1 MLYYNITFKAFCL
14 CIFVWLFSLASIV
27 FAQQNNKP
35 LLVTSI
41 KPLAIIAQSAFKDN
55 VIVEHLMPA
64 ALSPH
69 DVVIKLSDVRKIA
82 DADLVLW
89 IGPEF
94 EVRSAKQFANVPA
107 EKLVT
112 AMDLLEA
119 DHHDSGHNE
128 QHSEDHEEYS
138 EHNEEQAANYE
149 GNYEGNYEENPHN
162 DHEDHHGDID
172 PHIWLSPEIVKQLT
186 HVLSERLGIKA
197 DQIFSQ
203 KAKQTTEDLLKNAKQ
218 GNYIVHHQGFGYF
231 IEEFD
236 LQPGLS
242 IRDMLGKQQGAKTQY
257 NLRLEGEKRN
267 VSCVFVEPQHGQKD
281 AVGIAKDLAVPT
293 KTLDIL
299 AVAYKDELPSY
310 EAYIY
315 GLAKQFTSCFE
326 N

>member
-1 MLYYNITFKAFCL
+1 MLYYNILFRTLCL
-14 CIFVWLFSLASIV
+14 CLAGCLFSLASLV
-27 FAQQNNKP
+27 SAQENNKP

-55 VIVEHLMPA
+55 VAVEYLMPE

-94 EVRSAKQFANVPA
+94 EVRSAKQFVNVPS

-112 AMDLLEA
+112 AMDLLA
-119 DHHDSGHNE
+119 SDHAEHNHE
-128 QHSEDHEEYS
+128 QHTEGHDLEHESS
-138 EHNEEQAANYE
+138 EHN
-149 GNYEGNYEENPHN
+149 
-162 DHEDHHGDID
+162 DHDDHHGDID
-172 PHIWLSPEIVKQLT
+172 PHIWLSPEIVEQLT
-186 HVLSERLGIKA
+186 HILSERLGVNV
-197 DQIFSQ
+197 DEIFSP
-203 KAKQTTEDLLKNAKQ
+203 KARKKTEERLKNAKQ

-231 IEEFD
+231 IEEFN

-257 NLRLEGEKRN
+257 NLRLEAQKKG

-281 AVGIAKDLAVPT
+281 AIGIAKDLDVPT
-293 KTLDIL
+293 KTIDIL
-299 AVAYKDELPSY
+299 AVSYKDELPSY
-310 EAYIY
+310 ETYIY
-315 GLAKQFTSCFE
+315 SLATQFASCFE
-326 N
+326 K

>member
-1 MLYYNITFKAFCL
+1 MLYYNIAFKAICL
-14 CIFVWLFSLASIV
+14 SLLVSLFSQASV
-27 FAQQNNKP
+27 VSAQENSKP

-55 VIVEHLMPA
+55 VVVEYLMPA

-82 DADLVLW
+82 VADLVLW

-94 EVRSAKQFANVPA
+94 DVRSAKQFANIPS

-112 AMDLLEA
+112 AMDLLEI
-119 DHHDSGHNE
+119 DQHDFGHNE
-128 QHSEDHEEYS
+128 QHPEEHEK
-138 EHNEEQAANYE
+138 HNEEHTE
-149 GNYEGNYEENPHN
+149 NYEEISHN
-162 DHEDHHGDID
+162 DHDDHHGDID
-172 PHIWLSPEIVKQLT
+172 PHIWLSPEIAEQLA

-203 KAKQTTEDLLKNAKQ
+203 NSKQATEDLLKNAKQ

-231 IEEFD
+231 IEEFN

-257 NLRLEGEKRN
+257 NLRLEGQKRGI
-267 VSCVFVEPQHGQKD
+267 SCVFVEPQHGQKD

-293 KTLDIL
+293 KTIDIL
-299 AVAYKDELPSY
+299 AVGYEEELPSY
-310 EAYIY
+310 ESYIY
-315 GLAKQFTSCFE
+315 GLAEQFASCFE

>member
-1 MLYYNITFKAFCL
+1 MLYYNIAFKAICL
-14 CIFVWLFSLASIV
+14 SLLVSLFSQASV
-27 FAQQNNKP
+27 VSAQENSKP

-55 VIVEHLMPA
+55 VVVEYLMPA

-82 DADLVLW
+82 VADLVLW

-94 EVRSAKQFANVPA
+94 EVRSAKQFANIPS

-112 AMDLLEA
+112 AMDLLEI
-119 DHHDSGHNE
+119 DQHDFGHNE
-128 QHSEDHEEYS
+128 QHPEEHEK
-138 EHNEEQAANYE
+138 HNEEHTE
-149 GNYEGNYEENPHN
+149 NYEEISHN
-162 DHEDHHGDID
+162 DHDDHHGDID
-172 PHIWLSPEIVKQLT
+172 PHIWLSPEIAEQLA

-203 KAKQTTEDLLKNAKQ
+203 NSKQATEDLLKNAKQ

-231 IEEFD
+231 IEEFN

-257 NLRLEGEKRN
+257 NLRLEGQKRG

-293 KTLDIL
+293 KTIDIL
-299 AVAYKDELPSY
+299 AVGYEEELPSY
-310 EAYIY
+310 ESYIY
-315 GLAKQFTSCFE
+315 GLAEQFASCFE

>member
-1 MLYYNITFKAFCL
+1 MLYYNIAFKAFCL
-14 CIFVWLFSLASIV
+14 SLFFALCSLASAV
-27 FAQQNNKP
+27 SAQEKGKP

-55 VIVEHLMPA
+55 VTVEYLMPA

-94 EVRSAKQFANVPA
+94 EVRSAKQFANVPL

-119 DHHDSGHNE
+119 DHQGSAHNE
-128 QHSEDHEEYS
+128 HHVEDYQESSH
-138 EHNEEQAANYE
+138 
-149 GNYEGNYEENPHN
+149 
-162 DHEDHHGDID
+162 DDHHGGID
-172 PHIWLSPEIVKQLT
+172 PHIWLSPEIVKQLV
-186 HVLSERLGIKA
+186 HRLSDRLGIKA
-197 DQIFSQ
+197 DKVFSQ
-203 KAKQTTEDLLKNAKQ
+203 KAKQNIEARLKNAKQ

-242 IRDMLGKQQGAKTQY
+242 VRDMLGKQQGAKTQY
-257 NLRLEGEKRN
+257 NLRLEGEKRD

-293 KTLDIL
+293 RTIDIL

-310 EAYIY
+310 EVYMF
-315 GLAKQFTSCFE
+315 GLAKQFASCFE

>member
-1 MLYYNITFKAFCL
+1 MLYYNIAFRAFCL
-14 CIFVWLFSLASIV
+14 SLFVSLCSLASV
-27 FAQQNNKP
+27 VSAQEKSKP

-55 VIVEHLMPA
+55 VTVEYLMPA

-82 DADLVLW
+82 DAQLVLW

-94 EVRSAKQFANVPA
+94 EVRSAKQFNNIPSDR
-107 EKLVT
+107 LVT
-112 AMDLLEA
+112 AMNLLET
-119 DHHDSGHNE
+119 DHQDSDHNK
-128 QHSEDHEEYS
+128 HHTEDHEKHS
-138 EHNEEQAANYE
+138 KHNKEHIEEHDADYQE
-149 GNYEGNYEENPHN
+149 TSHD
-162 DHEDHHGDID
+162 DHDDHHGGID
-172 PHIWLSPEIVKQLT
+172 PHIWLSPEIAKQLV
-186 HVLSERLGIKA
+186 HLLSDRLGIKA
-197 DQIFSQ
+197 DQIFNQ
-203 KAKQTTEDLLKNAKQ
+203 KAKQTTEDILKNAKQ
-218 GNYIVHHQGFGYF
+218 GNYIVHHQAFGYF
-231 IEEFD
+231 IEEFN

-257 NLRLEGEKRN
+257 NLRLEGQKRG

-299 AVAYKDELPSY
+299 ALAYKDELPSY
-310 EAYIY
+310 ETYMF
-315 GLAKQFTSCFE
+315 GLAKQFASCFE

>member
-1 MLYYNITFKAFCL
+1 MLYYNIAFKAFCL
-14 CIFVWLFSLASIV
+14 SLFFALCSLASAV
-27 FAQQNNKP
+27 SAQEKGKP

-41 KPLAIIAQSAFKDN
+41 KPLAIIAQSALKDN
-55 VIVEHLMPA
+55 VTVEYLMPA

-94 EVRSAKQFANVPA
+94 EVRSAKQFANVPL

-112 AMDLLEA
+112 AMDLLEVEHQ
-119 DHHDSGHNE
+119 DTGHSE
-128 QHSEDHEEYS
+128 QHSENHEEGL
-138 EHNEEQAANYE
+138 EHNEGHKDDHDEDNK
-149 GNYEGNYEENPHN
+149 ENSHN
-162 DHEDHHGDID
+162 DHDDHHGDID

-186 HVLSERLGIKA
+186 HLLSERLGIKA
-197 DQIFSQ
+197 EQVFSQ
-203 KAKQTTEDLLKNAKQ
+203 QAKQNIEARLKNAKQ

-257 NLRLEGEKRN
+257 NLRLEGEKRG

-293 KTLDIL
+293 RTIDIL

-310 EAYIY
+310 EAYMF
-315 GLAKQFTSCFE
+315 GLAKQFASCFE

>member
-1 MLYYNITFKAFCL
+1 MLHYNIAFKAFCL
-14 CIFVWLFSLASIV
+14 SFFLSLFSLASV
-27 FAQQNNKP
+27 VSAQENRKP

-55 VIVEHLMPA
+55 VAVEYLMPA

-94 EVRSAKQFANVPA
+94 EVRSAKQFANVAA
-107 EKLVT
+107 EKLIT
-112 AMDLLEA
+112 AMDLL
-119 DHHDSGHNE
+119 DIGHE
-128 QHSEDHEEYS
+128 SS
-138 EHNEEQAANYE
+138 IHNEEQADD
-149 GNYEGNYEENPHN
+149 GEEH
-162 DHEDHHGDID
+162 DDHHGDID
-172 PHIWLSPEIVKQLT
+172 PHIWLSPEIVEQLT
-186 HVLSERLGIKA
+186 HLLSERLGIKA

-203 KAKQTTEDLLKNAKQ
+203 KSKQATEDLLKNAKQ

-231 IEEFD
+231 IEEFN

-242 IRDMLGKQQGAKTQY
+242 IRDMLGNQQGAKTQY
-257 NLRLEGEKRN
+257 YLRLEGQKRG

-281 AVGIAKDLAVPT
+281 AIGIAKDLAVPI
-293 KTLDIL
+293 KKIDIL

-310 EAYIY
+310 ETYIY
-315 GLAKQFTSCFE
+315 GLAKQFASCFE

>member
-1 MLYYNITFKAFCL
+1 MLIMLYYNIAFKALCL
-14 CIFVWLFSLASIV
+14 GMFVWLFSLASV
-27 FAQQNNKP
+27 GTTQENGKP
-35 LLVTSI
+35 LLITSI

-55 VIVEHLMPA
+55 VTVEYLMPE

-69 DVVIKLSDVRKIA
+69 EVVIKLSDVRKIA
-82 DADLVLW
+82 EADLVLW

-94 EVRSAKQFANVPA
+94 EVRSAKQFVNVPS

-112 AMDLLEA
+112 AMSLLET
-119 DHHDSGHNE
+119 DQQDSGHNE
-128 QHSEDHEEYS
+128 QHSEDHG
-138 EHNEEQAANYE
+138 EHNDEHHDEIS
-149 GNYEGNYEENPHN
+149 HN
-162 DHEDHHGDID
+162 DHDDHHGDID
-172 PHIWLSPEIVKQLT
+172 PHIWLSPEIAEQLA

-203 KAKQTTEDLLKNAKQ
+203 KSKQATENLLKNAKQ

-231 IEEFD
+231 VEEFD
-236 LQPGLS
+236 LQLGLS

-257 NLRLEGEKRN
+257 NLRLEGQRKG

-293 KTLDIL
+293 KTIDIL
-299 AVAYKDELPSY
+299 AVGYEEELPSY
-310 EAYIY
+310 ESYIY
-315 GLAKQFTSCFE
+315 GLAEQFASCFE

>member
-1 MLYYNITFKAFCL
+1 MLYYNIAFKAFCL
-14 CIFVWLFSLASIV
+14 SLFFALCSLASAV
-27 FAQQNNKP
+27 SAQEKGKP

-55 VIVEHLMPA
+55 VTVEYLMPA

-94 EVRSAKQFANVPA
+94 EVRSAKQFANVPL

-112 AMDLLEA
+112 AMDLLEVEHQ
-119 DHHDSGHNE
+119 DTGHSE
-128 QHSEDHEEYS
+128 QHSENHEEGL
-138 EHNEEQAANYE
+138 EHNEGHKDDHVEDNK
-149 GNYEGNYEENPHN
+149 ENSHN
-162 DHEDHHGDID
+162 DHDDHHGDID

-186 HVLSERLGIKA
+186 HLLSERLGIKA
-197 DQIFSQ
+197 EQVFSQ
-203 KAKQTTEDLLKNAKQ
+203 QAKQNIEARLKNAKQ

-257 NLRLEGEKRN
+257 NLRLEGEKRG

-293 KTLDIL
+293 RTIDIL

-310 EAYIY
+310 EAYMF
-315 GLAKQFTSCFE
+315 GLAKQFASCFE

>member
-1 MLYYNITFKAFCL
+1 MLYYNIAFKAFCL
-14 CIFVWLFSLASIV
+14 SLFFALCSLASAV
-27 FAQQNNKP
+27 SAQEKGKP

-55 VIVEHLMPA
+55 VTIEYLMPA

-94 EVRSAKQFANVPA
+94 EVRSAKQFANVPL

-119 DHHDSGHNE
+119 EHQGSAHNE
-128 QHSEDHEEYS
+128 HHVEDHKEGL
-138 EHNEEQAANYE
+138 EHNEEHVEDYQE
-149 GNYEGNYEENPHN
+149 RSHD
-162 DHEDHHGDID
+162 DHDDHHGGID
-172 PHIWLSPEIVKQLT
+172 PHIWLSPEIVKQLV
-186 HVLSERLGIKA
+186 HRLSDRLGIKA
-197 DQIFSQ
+197 DKVFSQ
-203 KAKQTTEDLLKNAKQ
+203 KAKKNIEARLKNAKQ

-231 IEEFD
+231 IKEFD
-236 LQPGLS
+236 LQSGLS

-257 NLRLEGEKRN
+257 NLRLEGEKRE

-293 KTLDIL
+293 RTIDIL

-310 EAYIY
+310 EAYMF
-315 GLAKQFTSCFE
+315 GLAKQFASCFE

>member
-1 MLYYNITFKAFCL
+1 MLYYNIAFKAICL
-14 CIFVWLFSLASIV
+14 SLLVSLFSQASV
-27 FAQQNNKP
+27 VSAQENSKP

-55 VIVEHLMPA
+55 VVVEYLMPA

-82 DADLVLW
+82 VADLVLW

-94 EVRSAKQFANVPA
+94 EVRSAKQFANIPS

-112 AMDLLEA
+112 AMDLLEI
-119 DHHDSGHNE
+119 DQHDFGHNE
-128 QHSEDHEEYS
+128 QHPEEHEK
-138 EHNEEQAANYE
+138 HNEEHTE
-149 GNYEGNYEENPHN
+149 NYEEISHN
-162 DHEDHHGDID
+162 DHDDHHGDID
-172 PHIWLSPEIVKQLT
+172 PHIWLSPEIAEQLA

-203 KAKQTTEDLLKNAKQ
+203 KSKQATEDLLKNAKQ

-231 IEEFD
+231 IEEFN

-257 NLRLEGEKRN
+257 NLRLEGQKRG

-293 KTLDIL
+293 KTIDIL
-299 AVAYKDELPSY
+299 AVGYEEELPSY
-310 EAYIY
+310 ESYIY
-315 GLAKQFTSCFE
+315 GLGEQFASCFE

>member
-1 MLYYNITFKAFCL
+1 MLYYNIAFKALCL
-14 CIFVWLFSLASIV
+14 SLFFALCSLASAV
-27 FAQQNNKP
+27 SAQEKGKP

-55 VIVEHLMPA
+55 VTIEYLMPA

-94 EVRSAKQFANVPA
+94 EVRSAKQFANVPLD
-107 EKLVT
+107 KLVT

-119 DHHDSGHNE
+119 DHQGSAHNE
-128 QHSEDHEEYS
+128 NHVEDHKDGL
-138 EHNEEQAANYE
+138 EHNEEHVEDYQE
-149 GNYEGNYEENPHN
+149 SSHD
-162 DHEDHHGDID
+162 DHDDHHGGID
-172 PHIWLSPEIVKQLT
+172 PHIWLSPEIVKQLV
-186 HVLSERLGIKA
+186 HRLSDRLGIKA
-197 DQIFSQ
+197 DNVFSQ
-203 KAKQTTEDLLKNAKQ
+203 KAKQNIEARLKNAKQ

-231 IEEFD
+231 IKEFD
-236 LQPGLS
+236 LQSGLS

-257 NLRLEGEKRN
+257 NLRLEGEKRD

-293 KTLDIL
+293 RTIDIL

-310 EAYIY
+310 EAYMF
-315 GLAKQFTSCFE
+315 GLAKQFASCFE

>member
-1 MLYYNITFKAFCL
+1 MLYYNIAFKAFCL
-14 CIFVWLFSLASIV
+14 SLFFALCSLASAV
-27 FAQQNNKP
+27 SAQEKGKP

-55 VIVEHLMPA
+55 VTVEYLMPA

-94 EVRSAKQFANVPA
+94 EVRSAKQFANVPL

-119 DHHDSGHNE
+119 DHQGSAHNE
-128 QHSEDHEEYS
+128 HHVEDYQESSH
-138 EHNEEQAANYE
+138 
-149 GNYEGNYEENPHN
+149 
-162 DHEDHHGDID
+162 DDHHGGID
-172 PHIWLSPEIVKQLT
+172 PHIWLSPEIVKQLV
-186 HVLSERLGIKA
+186 HRLSDRLGIKA
-197 DQIFSQ
+197 DKVFSQ
-203 KAKQTTEDLLKNAKQ
+203 KAKQNIEARLKNAKQ

-242 IRDMLGKQQGAKTQY
+242 VRDMLGKQQGAKTQY
-257 NLRLEGEKRN
+257 NLRLEGEKRG

-281 AVGIAKDLAVPT
+281 AVGIASDLAVPT
-293 KTLDIL
+293 RTIDIL

-310 EAYIY
+310 EVYMF
-315 GLAKQFTSCFE
+315 GLAKQFASCFE

>member
-1 MLYYNITFKAFCL
+1 MLYYNIAFKAFCL
-14 CIFVWLFSLASIV
+14 SLFFALCSLASAV
-27 FAQQNNKP
+27 SAQEKGKP

-55 VIVEHLMPA
+55 VTVEYLMPA

-94 EVRSAKQFANVPA
+94 EVRSAKQFANVPL

-119 DHHDSGHNE
+119 DHQGSAHNE
-128 QHSEDHEEYS
+128 HHVEDYQESSH
-138 EHNEEQAANYE
+138 
-149 GNYEGNYEENPHN
+149 
-162 DHEDHHGDID
+162 DDHHGGID
-172 PHIWLSPEIVKQLT
+172 PHIWLSPEIVKQLV
-186 HVLSERLGIKA
+186 HRLSDRLGIKA
-197 DQIFSQ
+197 DKVFSQ
-203 KAKQTTEDLLKNAKQ
+203 KAKKNIEARLKNAKQ

-231 IEEFD
+231 IKEFD
-236 LQPGLS
+236 LQSGLS

-257 NLRLEGEKRN
+257 NLRLEGEKRE

-293 KTLDIL
+293 RTIDIL

-310 EAYIY
+310 EAYMF
-315 GLAKQFTSCFE
+315 GLAKQFASCFE

>member
-1 MLYYNITFKAFCL
+1 MLYYNIAFKAFCL
-14 CIFVWLFSLASIV
+14 SLFFALCSLASAV
-27 FAQQNNKP
+27 SAQEKGKP

-55 VIVEHLMPA
+55 VTVEYLMPA

-94 EVRSAKQFANVPA
+94 EVRSAKQFANVPL

-112 AMDLLEA
+112 AMDLLEVE
-119 DHHDSGHNE
+119 HQDSGHSE
-128 QHSEDHEEYS
+128 QHSEDHEEGL
-138 EHNEEQAANYE
+138 EHNEGHKDDHVEDNK
-149 GNYEGNYEENPHN
+149 ENSHN
-162 DHEDHHGDID
+162 DHDDHHGDID

-186 HVLSERLGIKA
+186 HLLSERLGIKA
-197 DQIFSQ
+197 EQVFSQ
-203 KAKQTTEDLLKNAKQ
+203 QAKQNIEARLKNAKQ

-257 NLRLEGEKRN
+257 NLRLEGEKRG

-293 KTLDIL
+293 RTIDIL

-310 EAYIY
+310 EAYMF
-315 GLAKQFTSCFE
+315 GLAKQFASCFE

>member
-1 MLYYNITFKAFCL
+1 MLYYNIAFKAFCL
-14 CIFVWLFSLASIV
+14 SLFFALCSLASAV
-27 FAQQNNKP
+27 SAQEKGKP

-55 VIVEHLMPA
+55 VTVEYLMPA

-94 EVRSAKQFANVPA
+94 EVRSAKQFANVPL

-119 DHHDSGHNE
+119 DHQGSAHNE
-128 QHSEDHEEYS
+128 HHVEDYQESSH
-138 EHNEEQAANYE
+138 
-149 GNYEGNYEENPHN
+149 
-162 DHEDHHGDID
+162 DDHHGGID
-172 PHIWLSPEIVKQLT
+172 PHIWLSPEIVKQLV
-186 HVLSERLGIKA
+186 HRLSDRLGIKA
-197 DQIFSQ
+197 DKVFSQ
-203 KAKQTTEDLLKNAKQ
+203 KAKQNIEARLKNAKQ

-242 IRDMLGKQQGAKTQY
+242 VRDMLGKQQGAKTQY
-257 NLRLEGEKRN
+257 NLRLEGEKRD

-293 KTLDIL
+293 RTIDIL

-310 EAYIY
+310 EAYMF
-315 GLAKQFTSCFE
+315 GLAKQFASCFE

>member
-1 MLYYNITFKAFCL
+1 MLYYNIAFKAFCL
-14 CIFVWLFSLASIV
+14 SLFFALCSLASAV
-27 FAQQNNKP
+27 SAQEKGKP

-55 VIVEHLMPA
+55 VTVEYLMPA

-69 DVVIKLSDVRKIA
+69 DVVMKLSDVRKIA

-94 EVRSAKQFANVPA
+94 EVRSAKQFANVPL

-119 DHHDSGHNE
+119 DHQGSAHNE
-128 QHSEDHEEYS
+128 HHVEDYQESSH
-138 EHNEEQAANYE
+138 
-149 GNYEGNYEENPHN
+149 
-162 DHEDHHGDID
+162 DDHHGGID
-172 PHIWLSPEIVKQLT
+172 PHIWLSPEIVKQLV
-186 HVLSERLGIKA
+186 HRLSDRLGIKA
-197 DQIFSQ
+197 DKVFSQ
-203 KAKQTTEDLLKNAKQ
+203 KAKQNIEARLKNAKQ

-242 IRDMLGKQQGAKTQY
+242 VRDMLGKQQGAKTQY
-257 NLRLEGEKRN
+257 NLRLEGEKRG

-293 KTLDIL
+293 RTIDIL

-310 EAYIY
+310 EVYMF
-315 GLAKQFTSCFE
+315 GLAKQFASCFE

>member
-1 MLYYNITFKAFCL
+1 MLYYNIAFKAFCL
-14 CIFVWLFSLASIV
+14 SLFFALCSLASAV
-27 FAQQNNKP
+27 SAQEKGKP

-41 KPLAIIAQSAFKDN
+41 KPLAIVAQSAFKDN
-55 VIVEHLMPA
+55 VTVEYLMPA

-94 EVRSAKQFANVPA
+94 EVRSAKQFANVPL

-112 AMDLLEA
+112 AMDLLET
-119 DHHDSGHNE
+119 DHKGSAHNEPHAEDHKEGLEHNKGHNE
-128 QHSEDHEEYS
+128 GHKEEHVEDYK
-138 EHNEEQAANYE
+138 
-149 GNYEGNYEENPHN
+149 ENLHN
-162 DHEDHHGDID
+162 DHDDHHGDID
-172 PHIWLSPEIVKQLT
+172 PHIWLSPEIVKQLV
-186 HVLSERLGIKA
+186 HRLSDRLGIKA
-197 DQIFSQ
+197 DKVFSQ
-203 KAKQTTEDLLKNAKQ
+203 KAKHNIEARLKNAKQ

-257 NLRLEGEKRN
+257 NLRLEGEKRD

-293 KTLDIL
+293 RTIDIL
-299 AVAYKDELPSY
+299 EVAYKDELPSY
-310 EAYIY
+310 EAYMF
-315 GLAKQFTSCFE
+315 GLAKQFASCFE

>member
-1 MLYYNITFKAFCL
+1 MLYYNIAFKAICL
-14 CIFVWLFSLASIV
+14 SLFVSLFSQASV
-27 FAQQNNKP
+27 VSAQENSKP

-55 VIVEHLMPA
+55 VVVEYLMPA

-82 DADLVLW
+82 VADLVLW

-94 EVRSAKQFANVPA
+94 EVRSAKQFANIPS

-112 AMDLLEA
+112 AMDLLEI
-119 DHHDSGHNE
+119 DQHDFGHNE
-128 QHSEDHEEYS
+128 QHPEEHEK
-138 EHNEEQAANYE
+138 HNEEHTE
-149 GNYEGNYEENPHN
+149 NYEEISHN
-162 DHEDHHGDID
+162 DHDDHHGDID
-172 PHIWLSPEIVKQLT
+172 PHIWLSPEIAEQLA

-203 KAKQTTEDLLKNAKQ
+203 NSKQATEDLLKNAKQ

-231 IEEFD
+231 IEEFN

-257 NLRLEGEKRN
+257 NLRLEGQKRG

-293 KTLDIL
+293 KTIDIL
-299 AVAYKDELPSY
+299 AVGYEEELPSY
-310 EAYIY
+310 ESYIY
-315 GLAKQFTSCFE
+315 GLAEQFASCFE

>member
-1 MLYYNITFKAFCL
+1 MLYYNIVFKAICL
-14 CIFVWLFSLASIV
+14 SLFVLLFSQASV
-27 FAQQNNKP
+27 VSAQENSKP
-35 LLVTSI
+35 LLATSI

-55 VIVEHLMPA
+55 ARVEYLMPA

-94 EVRSAKQFANVPA
+94 EVRSAKQFANIPP

-112 AMDLLEA
+112 ALDLLEI
-119 DHHDSGHNE
+119 E
-128 QHSEDHEEYS
+128 QHSEEHEKY
-138 EHNEEQAANYE
+138 NEEHTE
-149 GNYEGNYEENPHN
+149 DYEEISYN
-162 DHEDHHGDID
+162 DHDDHHGDID
-172 PHIWLSPEIVKQLT
+172 PHIWLSPEIAEQLAR
-186 HVLSERLGIKA
+186 VLSERLGIKA

-203 KAKQTTEDLLKNAKQ
+203 KSKQATEDLLKNAKQ

-231 IEEFD
+231 VEEFN
-236 LQPGLS
+236 LQKGLS

-257 NLRLEGEKRN
+257 NIRLEGQKRG

-281 AVGIAKDLAVPT
+281 AVGIAEDLAVPT
-293 KTLDIL
+293 KTIDIL
-299 AVAYKDELPSY
+299 AVSYDDELPSY
-310 EAYIY
+310 ESYLY
-315 GLAKQFTSCFE
+315 GLAEQFASCFE

>member
-14 CIFVWLFSLASIV
+14 CIFVWVFSLASIV
-27 FAQQNNKP
+27 FAQENNKP

-55 VIVEHLMPA
+55 VTVEYLIPA

-69 DVVIKLSDVRKIA
+69 EVVIKLSDVRKIA

-94 EVRSAKQFANVPA
+94 EVRSAKQFANVPL

-112 AMDLLEA
+112 AMDLLNT
-119 DHHDSGHNE
+119 DQPGSGHSE
-128 QHSEDHEEYS
+128 QHPEDHEEGL
-138 EHNEEQAANYE
+138 EHIE
-149 GNYEGNYEENPHN
+149 GHKEDHAEDYKESSHN
-162 DHEDHHGDID
+162 DHDDHHGDID

-186 HVLSERLGIKA
+186 HLLSDRLGIKA
-197 DQIFSQ
+197 EQVFSQ
-203 KAKQTTEDLLKNAKQ
+203 QAKHNIEARLKNAKQ

-257 NLRLEGEKRN
+257 NLRLEGEKRD

-281 AVGIAKDLAVPT
+281 AVGIAKDLAVPIRT
-293 KTLDIL
+293 IDIL
-299 AVAYKDELPSY
+299 AVAFKDELPSY
-310 EAYIY
+310 EAYMF
-315 GLAKQFTSCFE
+315 GLAKQFASCFE

>member
-1 MLYYNITFKAFCL
+1 MLYYNIAFKAFCL
-14 CIFVWLFSLASIV
+14 SLFFALCSLASAV
-27 FAQQNNKP
+27 SAQEKGKP

-55 VIVEHLMPA
+55 VTVEYLMPA

-69 DVVIKLSDVRKIA
+69 AFVIKLSDVRKIA

-94 EVRSAKQFANVPA
+94 EVRSAKQFANVPL

-119 DHHDSGHNE
+119 DHQGSAHNE
-128 QHSEDHEEYS
+128 HHVEDYQESSH
-138 EHNEEQAANYE
+138 
-149 GNYEGNYEENPHN
+149 
-162 DHEDHHGDID
+162 DDHHGGID
-172 PHIWLSPEIVKQLT
+172 PHIWLSPEIAKQLV
-186 HVLSERLGIKA
+186 HLLSDRLFNKA
-197 DQIFSQ
+197 DQIFNQ
-203 KAKQTTEDLLKNAKQ
+203 KAKQTTEDILKNAKQ
-218 GNYIVHHQGFGYF
+218 GNYIVHHQAFGYF
-231 IEEFD
+231 IEEFN

-257 NLRLEGEKRN
+257 NLRLEGQKRG

-293 KTLDIL
+293 RTIDIL

-310 EAYIY
+310 EAYMF
-315 GLAKQFTSCFE
+315 GLAKQFASCFE

>member
-1 MLYYNITFKAFCL
+1 MLYYNIAFKAFCL
-14 CIFVWLFSLASIV
+14 SLFFALCSLASAV
-27 FAQQNNKP
+27 SAQEKGKP

-55 VIVEHLMPA
+55 VTIEYLMPA

-94 EVRSAKQFANVPA
+94 EVRSAKQFANVPL

-119 DHHDSGHNE
+119 DHQGSAHNE
-128 QHSEDHEEYS
+128 HHVEDHKDGL
-138 EHNEEQAANYE
+138 EHNEEHVEDYQE
-149 GNYEGNYEENPHN
+149 SSHD
-162 DHEDHHGDID
+162 DHDDHHGGID
-172 PHIWLSPEIVKQLT
+172 PHIWLSPEIVKQLV
-186 HVLSERLGIKA
+186 HRLSDRLGIKA
-197 DQIFSQ
+197 DNVFSQ
-203 KAKQTTEDLLKNAKQ
+203 KAKQNIEARLKNAKQ

-231 IEEFD
+231 IKEFD
-236 LQPGLS
+236 LQSGLS

-257 NLRLEGEKRN
+257 NLRLEGEKRD

-293 KTLDIL
+293 RTIDIL

-310 EAYIY
+310 EAYMF
-315 GLAKQFTSCFE
+315 GLAKQFASCFE

>member
-1 MLYYNITFKAFCL
+1 MLYYNIAFKAFCL
-14 CIFVWLFSLASIV
+14 SLFFALCSLASAV
-27 FAQQNNKP
+27 SAQEKGKP

-55 VIVEHLMPA
+55 VTIEYLMPA

-94 EVRSAKQFANVPA
+94 EVRSAKQFANVPL

-119 DHHDSGHNE
+119 EHQGSAHNE
-128 QHSEDHEEYS
+128 HHVEDHKEGL
-138 EHNEEQAANYE
+138 EHNEEHVEDYQE
-149 GNYEGNYEENPHN
+149 RSHD
-162 DHEDHHGDID
+162 DHDDHHGGID
-172 PHIWLSPEIVKQLT
+172 PHIWLSPEIVKQLV
-186 HVLSERLGIKA
+186 HRLSDRLGIKA
-197 DQIFSQ
+197 DKVFSQ
-203 KAKQTTEDLLKNAKQ
+203 KAKKNIEARLKNAKQ

-231 IEEFD
+231 IKEFD
-236 LQPGLS
+236 LQSGLS

-257 NLRLEGEKRN
+257 NLRLEGEKRD

-293 KTLDIL
+293 RTIDIL

-310 EAYIY
+310 EAYMF
-315 GLAKQFTSCFE
+315 GLAKQFASCFE

>member
-1 MLYYNITFKAFCL
+1 MLYYNIAFKAFCL
-14 CIFVWLFSLASIV
+14 SLFFALCSLASAV
-27 FAQQNNKP
+27 SAQEKGKP

-55 VIVEHLMPA
+55 VTIEYLMPA

-94 EVRSAKQFANVPA
+94 EVRSAKQFANVPL
-107 EKLVT
+107 EKVVT

-119 DHHDSGHNE
+119 DHQGSAHNE
-128 QHSEDHEEYS
+128 HHVEDYQESSH
-138 EHNEEQAANYE
+138 
-149 GNYEGNYEENPHN
+149 
-162 DHEDHHGDID
+162 DDHHGGID
-172 PHIWLSPEIVKQLT
+172 PHIWLSPEIVKQLV
-186 HVLSERLGIKA
+186 HRLSDRLGIKA
-197 DQIFSQ
+197 DNVFSQ
-203 KAKQTTEDLLKNAKQ
+203 KAKQNIEARLKNAKQ

-231 IEEFD
+231 IKEFD
-236 LQPGLS
+236 LQSGLS

-257 NLRLEGEKRN
+257 NLRLEGEKRE

-293 KTLDIL
+293 RTIDIL

-310 EAYIY
+310 EAYMF
-315 GLAKQFTSCFE
+315 GLAKQFASCFE

>member
-1 MLYYNITFKAFCL
+1 MLYYNIAFKALCFPLLVSLFCL
-14 CIFVWLFSLASIV
+14 APIIS
-27 FAQQNNKP
+27 AQENSKP

-55 VIVEHLMPA
+55 VTVEYLMPA

-69 DVVIKLSDVRKIA
+69 DVILKLSDVRKIA

-94 EVRSAKQFANVPA
+94 EVRAAKQFANIPS
-107 EKLVT
+107 EKLIM
-112 AMDLLEA
+112 AMDVLEA
-119 DHHDSGHNE
+119 DHQDTGHNE
-128 QHSEDHEEYS
+128 EHEEHEEHSEDYGDLS
-138 EHNEEQAANYE
+138 
-149 GNYEGNYEENPHN
+149 HN
-162 DHEDHHGDID
+162 DHDDHHGGID
-172 PHIWLSPEIVKQLT
+172 PHIWLSPKIVQQLT
-186 HVLSERLGIKA
+186 YLLSKRLGIRA
-197 DQIFSQ
+197 DQILSQ
-203 KAKQTTEDLLKNAKQ
+203 KSNQAIEHLLKNAKQ

-231 IEEFD
+231 VEAFN

-257 NLRLEGEKRN
+257 NLRLEGQKRG

-293 KTLDIL
+293 KTIDIL
-299 AVAYKDELPSY
+299 AVGYEEELPSY
-310 EAYIY
+310 ESYLY
-315 GLAKQFTSCFE
+315 GLAKQFASCFE

>member
-1 MLYYNITFKAFCL
+1 MLYYNIAFKAFCL
-14 CIFVWLFSLASIV
+14 SLFFALCSLASAV
-27 FAQQNNKP
+27 SAQEKGKP

-55 VIVEHLMPA
+55 VTVEYLMPA

-94 EVRSAKQFANVPA
+94 EVRSAKQFANVPLD
-107 EKLVT
+107 KVVT

-119 DHHDSGHNE
+119 DHQGSAHNE
-128 QHSEDHEEYS
+128 HHVEDYQESSH
-138 EHNEEQAANYE
+138 
-149 GNYEGNYEENPHN
+149 
-162 DHEDHHGDID
+162 DDHHGGID
-172 PHIWLSPEIVKQLT
+172 PHIWLSPEIVKQLV
-186 HVLSERLGIKA
+186 HRLSDRLGIKA
-197 DQIFSQ
+197 DNVFSQ
-203 KAKQTTEDLLKNAKQ
+203 KAKQNIEARLKNAKQ

-231 IEEFD
+231 IKEFD
-236 LQPGLS
+236 LQSGLS

-257 NLRLEGEKRN
+257 NLRLEGEKRD

-293 KTLDIL
+293 RTIDIL

-310 EAYIY
+310 EVYMF
-315 GLAKQFTSCFE
+315 GLAKEFASCFE

>member
-14 CIFVWLFSLASIV
+14 CIFVWVFSLASIV
-27 FAQQNNKP
+27 FAQENNKP

-55 VIVEHLMPA
+55 VTVEYLMPA

-94 EVRSAKQFANVPA
+94 EVRSAKQFANVPL

-119 DHHDSGHNE
+119 DHQGSAHNE
-128 QHSEDHEEYS
+128 HHVEDYQESSH
-138 EHNEEQAANYE
+138 
-149 GNYEGNYEENPHN
+149 
-162 DHEDHHGDID
+162 DDHHGGID
-172 PHIWLSPEIVKQLT
+172 PHIWLSPEIVKQLV
-186 HVLSERLGIKA
+186 HRLSDRLGIKA
-197 DQIFSQ
+197 DKVFSQ
-203 KAKQTTEDLLKNAKQ
+203 KAKQNIEARLKNAKQ

-242 IRDMLGKQQGAKTQY
+242 VRDMLGKQQGAKTQY
-257 NLRLEGEKRN
+257 NLRLEGEKRG

-293 KTLDIL
+293 RTIDIL

-310 EAYIY
+310 EVYMF
-315 GLAKQFTSCFE
+315 GLAKQFASCFE

>member
-1 MLYYNITFKAFCL
+1 MLYYNIAFKAFCL
-14 CIFVWLFSLASIV
+14 SLFFALCSLASAV
-27 FAQQNNKP
+27 SAQEKGKP

-55 VIVEHLMPA
+55 VTVEYLMPA

-69 DVVIKLSDVRKIA
+69 DVVMKLSDVRKIA

-94 EVRSAKQFANVPA
+94 EVRSAKQFANVPL

-119 DHHDSGHNE
+119 DHQGSAHNE
-128 QHSEDHEEYS
+128 HHVEGHKEGFEY
-138 EHNEEQAANYE
+138 NEEHVEDYQ
-149 GNYEGNYEENPHN
+149 ENSHD
-162 DHEDHHGDID
+162 DHDDHHGGID
-172 PHIWLSPEIVKQLT
+172 PHIWLSPEIVKQLV
-186 HVLSERLGIKA
+186 HRLSDRLGIKA
-197 DQIFSQ
+197 DKVFSQ
-203 KAKQTTEDLLKNAKQ
+203 KAKQNIEARLKNAKQ

-242 IRDMLGKQQGAKTQY
+242 VRDMLGKQQGAKTQY
-257 NLRLEGEKRN
+257 NLRLEGEKRD

-293 KTLDIL
+293 RTIDIL

-310 EAYIY
+310 EVYMF
-315 GLAKQFTSCFE
+315 GLAKEFASCFE

>member
-1 MLYYNITFKAFCL
+1 MLYYNIAFKAFCL
-14 CIFVWLFSLASIV
+14 SLFFALCSLASAV
-27 FAQQNNKP
+27 SAQEKGKP

-55 VIVEHLMPA
+55 VTIEYLMPA

-69 DVVIKLSDVRKIA
+69 DVVIKLSDMRKIA

-94 EVRSAKQFANVPA
+94 EVRSAKQFANVPL

-119 DHHDSGHNE
+119 EHQGSAHNE
-128 QHSEDHEEYS
+128 HHVEDHKEGLK
-138 EHNEEQAANYE
+138 HNEEHVEDYQE
-149 GNYEGNYEENPHN
+149 RSHD
-162 DHEDHHGDID
+162 DHDDHHGGID
-172 PHIWLSPEIVKQLT
+172 PHIWLSPEIVKQLV
-186 HVLSERLGIKA
+186 HRLSDRLVIKA
-197 DQIFSQ
+197 DKVFSQ
-203 KAKQTTEDLLKNAKQ
+203 NAKKNIEARLKNAKQ

-231 IEEFD
+231 IKEFD
-236 LQPGLS
+236 LQSGLS

-257 NLRLEGEKRN
+257 NLRLEGEKRE

-293 KTLDIL
+293 RTIDIL

-310 EAYIY
+310 EAYMF
-315 GLAKQFTSCFE
+315 GLAKQFASCFE

>member
-1 MLYYNITFKAFCL
+1 MLYYNIAFKAFCL
-14 CIFVWLFSLASIV
+14 SFFFALCSLASAV
-27 FAQQNNKP
+27 SAQEKGKP

-55 VIVEHLMPA
+55 VTVEYLMPA

-94 EVRSAKQFANVPA
+94 EVRSAKQFANVPL

-119 DHHDSGHNE
+119 DHQGSAHNE
-128 QHSEDHEEYS
+128 HHVEDYQESSHD
-138 EHNEEQAANYE
+138 
-149 GNYEGNYEENPHN
+149 
-162 DHEDHHGDID
+162 DHDDHHGGID
-172 PHIWLSPEIVKQLT
+172 PHIWLSPEIVKQLV
-186 HVLSERLGIKA
+186 HRLSDRLGIKA
-197 DQIFSQ
+197 DKVFSQ
-203 KAKQTTEDLLKNAKQ
+203 KAKQNIEARLKNAKQ

-257 NLRLEGEKRN
+257 NLRLEGEKRD

-293 KTLDIL
+293 RTIDIL

-310 EAYIY
+310 EVYMF
-315 GLAKQFTSCFE
+315 GLAKQFASCFE